1 MQKPQLDILINNK
14 VNVKFNTPNF
24 NLIDCEDDILA
35 PEIQSCRQPLWVL
48 PLYSML
54 NSSKQ
59 ARVFNPPPVGARLC
73 IVSTDVAETS
83 LTIPAIK
90 YVVDTGKKKMK

>member
-1 MQKPQLDILINNK
+1 MKEFVFVCDLCMKMLSNILK
-14 VNVKFNTPNF
+14 YYST
-24 NLIDCEDDILA
+24 DSEEDLLA
-35 PEIQSCRQPLWVL
+35 PEIKSCRQPLWVL

-54 NSSKQ
+54 SSSKQ
-59 ARVFNPPPVGARLC
+59 AKVFYPPPIGARLC